1 MGSRLGAPVPPR
13 AEPFPRSNGIARE
26 VYGQGWTLATLGAA
40 AIYIAAVLVAN
51 ATAETFIPLPFF
63 GLVSVGTLFFGLT
76 FTQRD
81 RVHRAGRPQVYTM
94 LVVTAVLATVESIV
108 LDVPWRIIVASC
120 LAILLAEA
128 ADTEVYHRLRSQ
140 GWYRRV
146 AGSNAVSIPLD
157 SIIFTVTAFA
167 GIFSVW
173 TIAEIVW
180 GDIVAKAAVGTLAA
194 LWHGSGAR
202 IRR

>member
-1 MGSRLGAPVPPR
+1 MSTRIDALAP
-13 AEPFPRSNGIARE
+13 AEGRRE
-26 VYGQGWTLATLGAA
+26 VYGQGWTLSTLGAA
-40 AIYIAAVLVAN
+40 AIYVAAVLVAN
-51 ATAETFIPLPFF
+51 ATAETFIPLPVF

-94 LVVTAVLATVESIV
+94 LGVTAVLATLESIV
-108 LDVPWRIIVASC
+108 LDVPWRIIAASC
-120 LAILLAEA
+120 LAIVLAEG
-128 ADTEVYHRLRSQ
+128 ADTEVYHRLRAL

-157 SIIFTVTAFA
+157 SLIFTVTAFA
-167 GIFSVW
+167 GVFSAM

-180 GDIVAKAAVGTLAA
+180 GDIVAKTAVGAILAV
-194 LWHGSGAR
+194 WYGAR
-202 IRR
+202 MRDRA